1 MELILDLRLS
11 KQLSN
16 YRYFVSFFQK
26 ALKNICF
33 YLAGNTTALKARP
46 KMNGFDWLIM
56 VIFRVIW

>member
-1 MELILDLRLS
+1 MEFILDARPS

-16 YRYFVSFFQK
+16 YRYFVSSLKQ

-33 YLAGNTTALKARP
+33 CLAGNTTALKARP